1 MPDASRPMITAVVAT
16 RDRLEMLRRAVDA
29 IVAQE
34 YAGIVETIVVIDGG
48 ATPEGLASDDARRP
62 VRVIPNQRMQGLPG
76 ARNTGI
82 LASDG
87 EFIAF
92 CDDDDVWQ
100 PGKLD
105 AQVSLLESRPGV
117 LLAVTGMTVVWKD
130 RRIDR
135 VHPSTTLT
143 LDDFVCARVQEAHP
157 SSFLWRRGAFDLIG
171 LVDEQLPGAMG
182 EDRDLLIRVARHSN
196 VGNVPRSFVDVHW
209 HPGTFFMDKWATVV
223 EAIDYFLDKHPELI
237 SSTRGHARFLGRR
250 AFALAA
256 SGDRAG
262 AFGSAARSLR
272 LWPGD
277 RRAWTAV
284 VVASGL
290 VSADRAQRLAN
301 SRGRGI

>member
-1 MPDASRPMITAVVAT
+1 MPDTPRPMITAVVAT
-16 RDRLEMLRRAVDA
+16 RDRLAMLRTAVNA
-29 IVAQE
+29 IVAQD
-34 YAGIVETIVVIDGG
+34 YAGVVQTIVVIDGG

-62 VRVIPNQRMQGLPG
+62 IRVMTNQRKQGLPG

-100 PGKLD
+100 PGKLE
-105 AQVSLLESRPGV
+105 AQVSLLESRPDV
-117 LLAVTGMTVVWKD
+117 LLVVTGMTVVWNE
-130 RRIDR
+130 RRIER
-135 VHPSTTLT
+135 VYPSTTLT
-143 LDDFVCARVQEAHP
+143 LEDFVAHP
-157 SSFLWRRGAFDLIG
+157 SSFLWRREAFDLVG
-171 LVDEQLPGAMG
+171 LVDEELPGAMG
-182 EDRDLLIRVARHSN
+182 EDRDLLIRVARYSDI
-196 VGNVPRSFVDVHW
+196 GNVTSSFVDVHW

-223 EAIDYFLDKHPELI
+223 EAIDYFLDKHPELVA
-237 SSTRGHARFLGRR
+237 SPRGHSRFLGRR

-256 SGDRAG
+256 CGDRAG
-262 AFGSAARSLR
+262 ALASAMRSLR

-277 RRAWTAV
+277 RRAWTAL

-290 VSADRAQRLAN
+290 VSAERAQRLAN